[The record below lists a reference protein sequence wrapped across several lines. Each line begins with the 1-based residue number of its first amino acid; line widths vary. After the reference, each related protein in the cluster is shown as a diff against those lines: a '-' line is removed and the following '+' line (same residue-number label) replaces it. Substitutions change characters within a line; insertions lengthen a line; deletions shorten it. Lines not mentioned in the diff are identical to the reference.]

1 MSKSAVITARVS
13 EDMLAKLDRLAAAYD
28 RSRAWMVNK
37 LLDQAVVREI
47 EELDFIEEG
56 IADADAGRTISHE
69 ELVARLEALFPDD
82 LASKAA

>member
-13 EDMLAKLDRLAAAYD
+13 DEMLAKIDRLASAYD
-28 RSRAWMVNK
+28 RSRAWMVSK
-37 LLDQAVVREI
+37 LIDQAMVEEIAELEAI
-47 EELDFIEEG
+47 EES
-56 IADADAGRTISHE
+56 IAASEAGRTISHV